1 MTAYK
6 RGDIVLIPFPFSD
19 QTTIKKRPAVI
30 VTTNNYNNAS
40 LDIVI
45 MAITIQTE
53 QSFGIGECLI
63 RNWREAGLLK
73 PSSIKPAIA
82 TVEQKLVLKNLGKL
96 SPEDLLSMDNMLRE
110 LLDLGAK

>member
-45 MAITIQTE
+45 MVITSRQNNRLE
-53 QSFGIGECLI
+53 
-63 RNWREAGLLK
+63 
-73 PSSIKPAIA
+73 
-82 TVEQKLVLKNLGKL
+82 
-96 SPEDLLSMDNMLRE
+96 
-110 LLDLGAK
+110 